1 MKSGKTITELAMEIE
16 RRRELKRDYLVPT
29 QKLAMSPDL
38 QISAGDLTVG
48 VNDLAH
54 GQIAAHLGIPKAYYD
69 RMKQEAPA
77 LLADNVNTWFAAKPE
92 TRMLRTL
99 DGKARAF
106 LSDRYRALENEDLAE
121 AALPAIAD
129 LGLDIVSSEITDR
142 RLYIKAVDSRVTRE
156 LKKQGAAFGDG
167 GHTIV
172 RCLSPAITLSNSE
185 VGLGPVSILGG
196 TYDSFCSNLA
206 FFGERSLKKYH
217 VGAKHELAGEDIYAL
232 LSDKTRNLSDAA
244 LWSQIGDIIK
254 IAFDRA
260 KFDALVNKI
269 EGAAEDKIDD
279 AVKVVDLSAKRFA
292 LNDTEKTSV
301 LKRLIEGADLS
312 RMGLHNAITRASQDV
327 ADYDRATELERVGG
341 QVIELKRNEWAEL
354 AAAA

>member
-54 GQIAAHLGIPKAYYD
+54 GQIAAHTGIPKAYYD

-77 LLADNVNTWFAAKPE
+77 LLADNVNQWFAAKPE

-129 LGLDIVSSEITDR
+129 LGLDIMSCEITDR
-142 RLYIKAVDSRVTRE
+142 RLYIKAVDPRVTRE
-156 LKKQGAAFGDG
+156 LSKHNAKFGDG

-172 RCLSPAITLSNSE
+172 RVLSPAITISNSE
-185 VGLGPVSILGG
+185 VGLGMLSILGG
-196 TYDSFCSNLA
+196 TYDGFCSNLA
-206 FFGERSLKKYH
+206 TFGERSLKKYH
-217 VGAKHELAGEDIYAL
+217 VGAKHELGDDVYSL
-232 LSDKTRNLSDAA
+232 LSDNTRRISDAA
-244 LWSQIGDIIK
+244 LWAQVGDIFK

-279 AVKVVDLSAKRFA
+279 AVRVVDLSAKRFA